1 MDQRI
6 TLKKNEKFDAL
17 LQQIKSDN
25 ESARL
30 LYDDNGMERAEG
42 MIKELNLQAKE
53 PFIILDNDQKII
65 IENILG
71 VNGIF
76 KDDYTEC

>member
-17 LQQIKSDN
+17 LQQIKSAN

-42 MIKELNLQAKE
+42 MIKELNLQAEK
-53 PFIILDNDQKII
+53 PFILLDNNHKII

-71 VNGIF
+71 VNGMF